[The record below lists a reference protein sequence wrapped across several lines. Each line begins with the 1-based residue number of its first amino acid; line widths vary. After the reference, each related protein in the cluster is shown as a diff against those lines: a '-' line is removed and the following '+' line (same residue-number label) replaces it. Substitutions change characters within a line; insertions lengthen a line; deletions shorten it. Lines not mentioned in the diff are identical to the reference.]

1 MKIPIIRI
9 MGVILFT
16 SLLWGITL
24 FPATIHAIFMVMGS
38 IMISVVED

>member
-9 MGVILFT
+9 IGVILFT

-24 FPATIHAIFMVMGS
+24 FPATVHAVFTFMGA